1 MTTAPLQSGSSGF
14 LHVQDG
20 LLAKE
25 DKQLPL
31 ARHVVSTLEH
41 FHFVKNFVFI
51 VFVRAQ
57 EVVVGNPES
66 QVIVGTFDV
75 VKAVCFP
82 VRSLIGPVQ
91 SFYDLFERTV
101 FLRHSIVVGKSD
113 HLGDLEGKVFAK
125 LFCEFHGGK
134 RIGAVAVS
142 NEFEVFRELLK
153 PLEGHAHGKNT
164 RANSTVIGHLVTD
177 DGTAGSVHDQ
187 PDVGFDAA
195 DFDVGFIGHKGF
207 PFAIRVLIDEG
218 FDADGRGLAVVGDL
232 LMGDLNVIE
241 IFECLA
247 GFAQR
252 QAEVDMQRQAQRHN
266 VGVMLTEFQGRSVL
280 RKGAYVHAEKIY
292 RELTVD
298 VVELVFIFA
307 VILFQVF
314 LIHLFEI
321 VEIIRAFGI
330 DALVD
335 DKVLPFFFGNEC
347 PATVGTPQGELPG
360 EAVFIWRKICIAYLA
375 FQLSG
380 FAVIPVKIRLWS
392 ATGGTG
398 AVFRDVAFL
407 TSGDRFYLEIVSVF
421 KVRDQETPV
430 PFLLDDLDFGKFVY
444 FELLIF
450 WRMGIIESPLFEWYI
465 SADKTDQPAVLL
477 IKILNNRE

>member
-1 MTTAPLQSGSSGF
+1 M
-14 LHVQDG
+14 
-20 LLAKE
+20 
-25 DKQLPL
+25 
-31 ARHVVSTLEH
+31 
-41 FHFVKNFVFI
+41 
-51 VFVRAQ
+51 FVRAQ

-101 FLRHSIVVGKSD
+101 FLRYSIVVGKSD

-280 RKGAYVHAEKIY
+280 RKGAYVHAEKID

-314 LIHLFEI
+314 LIHFFQVVEI
-321 VEIIRAFGI
+321 VG
-330 DALVD
+330 ALWVD
-335 DKVLPFFFGNEC
+335 TFVEDEMLPFFFRGQC
-347 PATVGTPQGELPG
+347 LTTMGTPQGELLG
-360 EAVFIWRKICIAYLA
+360 EAVFVRQKVGIANLA
-375 FQLSG
+375 FQLTG
-380 FAVIPVKIRLWS
+380 LAVIAVKIRLWS

-398 AVFRDVAFL
+398 AVFRDVAFPYV
-407 TSGDRFYLEIVSVF
+407 GR
-421 KVRDQETPV
+421 
-430 PFLLDDLDFGKFVY
+430 
-444 FELLIF
+444 
-450 WRMGIIESPLFEWYI
+450 
-465 SADKTDQPAVLL
+465 
-477 IKILNNRE
+477 

>member
-1 MTTAPLQSGSSGF
+1 MTTAPLRSSSSGF

-20 LLAKE
+20 LLTKE

-31 ARHVVSTLEH
+31 AWHVVSTLEN

-57 EVVVGNPES
+57 EVVIRNPES

-113 HLGDLEGKVFAK
+113 HLGDLEGKVLAK
-125 LFCEFHGGK
+125 LLFEFHGGK
-134 RIGAVAVS
+134 GIGAVAIRD
-142 NEFEVFRELLK
+142 EFEVFREFLK
-153 PLEGHAHGKNT
+153 LLEGHAHGKDT
-164 RANSTVIGHLVTD
+164 RPNPTVIGYLVAD
-177 DGTAGSVHDQ
+177 DRTAGGVHDK
-187 PDVGFDAA
+187 PDVGFYAA
-195 DFDVGFIGHKGF
+195 DFDIGFIGHKGF
-207 PFAIRVLIDEG
+207 SSAIGILIDEG

-232 LMGDLNVIE
+232 LMGDLDVIE
-241 IFECLA
+241 IFQCLT
-247 GFAQR
+247 GFAQG
-252 QAEVDMQRQAQRHN
+252 QAKVDMQRQAQRHN

-321 VEIIRAFGI
+321 VEIIRTFGI

-335 DKVLPFFFGNEC
+335 DKVFPFFFRHEC
-347 PATVGTPQGELPG
+347 LATVGTPEGKLFG
-360 EAVFIWRKICIAYLA
+360 EAVFIW
-375 FQLSG
+375 
-380 FAVIPVKIRLWS
+380 
-392 ATGGTG
+392 
-398 AVFRDVAFL
+398 
-407 TSGDRFYLEIVSVF
+407 
-421 KVRDQETPV
+421 
-430 PFLLDDLDFGKFVY
+430 
-444 FELLIF
+444 
-450 WRMGIIESPLFEWYI
+450 
-465 SADKTDQPAVLL
+465 
-477 IKILNNRE
+477 